1 MRTALLWAPWNNAFG
16 SWVQIVTQN
25 TKWFQFWPPNGS
37 SCGLLLFLSSSLFF
51 FFLPFGPWL
60 QRFNLFWG
68 LGEKKPL
75 FLNSMF
81 LSTLA
86 LHKFFMW
93 PMCGEEKRRLWRN
106 WRNCCSSQVL
116 SEALLLEPSWVLLIP
131 LTWIIGISKE
141 ALQKWLLL
149 STKWEFVLYL
159 VVKFIWPFSSCPFL
173 LSSLRKEIHLSC
185 RSAGT

>member
-1 MRTALLWAPWNNAFG
+1 MPSDRGYKLSPK
-16 SWVQIVTQN
+16 TQN
-25 TKWFQFWPPNGS
+25 D
-37 SCGLLLFLSSSLFF
+37 SSSGHLMGVVVACCFF
-51 FFLPFGPWL
+51 FPLPFFFSFCLLDPDYKDLICSGA
-60 QRFNLFWG
+60 WG
-68 LGEKKPL
+68 KKTL